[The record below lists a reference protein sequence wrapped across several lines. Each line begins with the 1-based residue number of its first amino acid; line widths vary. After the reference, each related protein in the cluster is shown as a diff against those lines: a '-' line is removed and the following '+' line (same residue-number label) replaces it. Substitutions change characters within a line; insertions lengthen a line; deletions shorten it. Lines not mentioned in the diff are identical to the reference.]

1 MEIRHC
7 DPRVRELCPDR
18 EFCGEYTFGD
28 GSWCEDFHKK
38 VYDRGMELGWIPVRI
53 KLPDKF
59 DDVILFDCVN
69 GVKFGYMS
77 VGKWFFEMGSEFP
90 LSHVTHW
97 MPKPK
102 PPQLRKEQFT

>member
-18 EFCGEYTFGD
+18 AFCGEHTFVA
-28 GSWCEDFHKK
+28 GSGCDDFHKK
-38 VYDRGMELGWIPVRI
+38 VYARGVELGWIPARI

-59 DDVILFDCVN
+59 DDVILFDRVK

-77 VGKWFFEMGSEFP
+77 SGKLFYEQSGNQG

-102 PPQLRKEQFT
+102 PPEVNREA